1 MGAARIAILIVAAIA
16 AIGLFVVVQKMAGR
30 KPPPPV
36 AAAAAAPRPTVQV
49 LTAKRDLPIGTRI
62 NALDLDWQAF
72 PADSINPAWITGGP
86 TPQAGSA
93 GLRDRAAKTA
103 AMMIGENGPMQ
114 PVLGA
119 IVREPL
125 LAGEPVVERK
135 IVKGGQGGYMSVVLQ
150 PGNRAVAVPVN
161 VESGAGGFIL
171 PGDRVDVLMSRKLEG
186 SSAQV
191 GSISIGSASAPV
203 AAETVLQNV
212 RVLAIDQQVQPAKDA
227 KTIVG
232 AAATLEVPADDVEVL
247 VKAKA
252 AGDLI
257 LSLRSY
263 ADLGAR
269 VGPVVA
275 PESQASTSV
284 RMIRSGKLSEAY
296 AR

>member
-1 MGAARIAILIVAAIA
+1 V
-16 AIGLFVVVQKMAGR
+16 IGDSGPVQAVV
-30 KPPPPV
+30 
-36 AAAAAAPRPTVQV
+36 
-49 LTAKRDLPIGTRI
+49 
-62 NALDLDWQAF
+62 
-72 PADSINPAWITGGP
+72 
-86 TPQAGSA
+86 
-93 GLRDRAAKTA
+93 
-103 AMMIGENGPMQ
+103 
-114 PVLGA
+114 GA

-150 PGNRAVAVPVN
+150 PGMRAVAVPVN

-186 SSAQV
+186 SSAGPV
-191 GSISIGSASAPV
+191 SFGGATSTV

-212 RVLAIDQQVQPAKDA
+212 RVLAIDQKVQPEKEA

-232 AAATLEVPADDVEVL
+232 AAATLEVPAQDAELL

-252 AGDLI
+252 AGELV
-257 LSLRSY
+257 LALRSY

-269 VGPVVA
+269 VGQA
-275 PESQASTSV
+275 TQEATASQMV
-284 RMIRSGKLSEAY
+284 RIVRAGRVNEAY